1 MNRSVGLL
9 AGFFVLGGAAAG
21 LAIGWGWGSGLVF
34 GLGAVGLLTVVV
46 RTAFPETTVT
56 RPEGVAGALTMEI
69 ERARRFD
76 HEFALVRLCVDG
88 AHYRRHLAGEL
99 RLHLRQIDQVAV
111 DAHGVCLVLAETGR
125 AGAEQAARRLAAANV
140 SGTPWRFQLAVY
152 PADGQTSGALRAALQ
167 GRAIDRPVVGDGGL
181 RRRPLAQQ
189 PPPRVLPPAPAST
202 PTSAQAPA
210 STSAQTSA
218 SVRAGSR

>member
-9 AGFFVLGGAAAG
+9 AGFFVLGGAGAG
-21 LAIGWGWGSGLVF
+21 LAIGWGWGTGLLL
-34 GLGAVGLLTVVV
+34 GLGVVGLLTVVV

-56 RPEGVAGALTMEI
+56 RRDGVAGALTLEI

-88 AHYRRHLAGEL
+88 AHYRHHLAGEL

-125 AGAEQAARRLAAANV
+125 AGAEQAARRLAAANA
-140 SGTPWRFQLAVY
+140 SATPWRFQVAVY

-167 GRAIDRPVVGDGGL
+167 GRIIDRDRPMVGGPGGPGAL
-181 RRRPLAQQ
+181 QRRPLAQQ
-189 PPPRVLPPAPAST
+189 PPPRVLPPA
-202 PTSAQAPA
+202 
-210 STSAQTSA
+210 
-218 SVRAGSR
+218 SVRAGSH